1 MLAVVAEKTARELVL
16 MFAAWSVMD
25 TGSALIVSGSRAA
38 CSLCRLAAASH
49 ASTSGETSSMTSSF
63 AHGCIALDTLGCCS
77 SLKDC
82 AARNDEKE
90 RHRAAAHKERWLF
103 FIFSCRSCACWETKY
118 YSEIPLVPSGINSAA
133 GRKSAPDY

>member
-1 MLAVVAEKTARELVL
+1 MLAVAAEKTAGELVL
-16 MFAAWSVMD
+16 MFAAWLVTD

-38 CSLCRLAAASH
+38 CPLCRLAAASR
-49 ASTSGETSSMTSSF
+49 ASTSGETSSITSCF
-63 AHGCIALDTLGCCS
+63 AHGCIALDTLGRCS

-103 FIFSCRSCACWETKY
+103 FIFSCRSCARWDAKSSRET
-118 YSEIPLVPSGINSAA
+118 
-133 GRKSAPDY
+133 R